1 MAMTTARSSEASGPI
16 EARPGTVRI
25 PRDRYTSPEFHR
37 LEMEAV
43 WKRVWQMA
51 CREDQV
57 AAPGDFAEYTI
68 ADQSVLILRG
78 EDGRVRAFPN
88 TCLHRG
94 NRLVSGCGNAGNE
107 LRCRYHLWGYH
118 LDGSLKDIPDRDG
131 FPGVEDAE
139 CQLPE
144 FHCDTWG
151 GFVFV
156 NFTQDPEPLAD
167 FLAPLPEQLAPY
179 HLDQM
184 VPTTSATTVVS
195 ANWKVVVE
203 AFLEVYHVMGIHP
216 QLLPMLDDVRTTF
229 ENYPTHSRMIVPFG
243 VPSARIED
251 SVTPAEVLTALL
263 QAGSGQPA
271 PEHEGDS
278 PALDPVA
285 MFSGMINPDG
295 TLNLPDGMTV
305 RDFVIG
311 MVRGIGASKDLDF
324 SGLAEDQLIDD
335 WHYHIFPNLV
345 FNTHAGNFLF
355 FRIRPNGDDPNSC
368 LFDIETYE
376 WIADPEE
383 AGRKR
388 ASPTFAPER
397 SRSFGVVID
406 QDLENLPGVQ
416 KGLRT
421 TSPHDY
427 ITISDQET
435 RIAKLHEVID
445 RYVGAYL
452 SA

>member
-1 MAMTTARSSEASGPI
+1 MAMTTARSPKVSGPI

-37 LEMEAV
+37 LEIDAV

-57 AAPGDFAEYTI
+57 AAPGDFVEYTI
-68 ADQSVLILRG
+68 GDQSVLILRG
-78 EDGRVRAFPN
+78 GDDRVRAFPN

-107 LRCRYHLWGYH
+107 LRCRYHLWAYN
-118 LDGSLKDIPDRDG
+118 LDGSLKDIPDRNG

-156 NFTQDPEPLAD
+156 NFTEDPEPLTE
-167 FLAPLPEQLAPY
+167 FLGPLVGQLAPY
-179 HLDQM
+179 HLEKM
-184 VPTTSATTVVS
+184 VPTFSTTTPIS

-229 ENYPTHSRMIVPFG
+229 ENYETHSRMIVPFG

-251 SVTPAEVLTALL
+251 DVTPADVLTALL
-263 QAGSGQPA
+263 EAGGSQPMTD
-271 PEHEGDS
+271 GDVHM
-278 PALDPVA
+278 DPVA
-285 MFSGMINPDG
+285 MFSGMINDDG
-295 TLNLPDGMTV
+295 TLNLPEGMTV
-305 RDFVIG
+305 RDFIITMVKSIG
-311 MVRGIGASKDLDF
+311 LGQGLDY
-324 SGLAEDQLIDD
+324 SGLTDDQMIDD

-368 LFDIETYE
+368 LFDIETYQ

-383 AGRKR
+383 ARRKR
-388 ASPTFAPER
+388 ATTDFAPER

-416 KGLRT
+416 TGLRT
-421 TSPHDY
+421 SSTHDY

-445 RYVGAYL
+445 RHIGAYL
-452 SA
+452 GA